1 MAVLELFVYNSVC
14 YVQDSYVQELHLC
27 TKHGLNL
34 DSRYLKV
41 GLYPVQL
48 SRGTE
53 IRAFLVVLVGEQGLA
68 HASPWTFFS

>member
-1 MAVLELFVYNSVC
+1 MAVLELFVYSSVC
-14 YVQDSYVQELHLC
+14 YVQELHLY

-53 IRAFLVVLVGEQGLA
+53 TRAFLAGLVGEQSLA
-68 HASPWTFFS
+68 HASPWIFFS